1 MRFLGFLLL
10 AFASGVM
17 VYEKIS
23 LMRQRAAEYTATHS
37 LLVYVKGAL
46 ASERRTPAEALLGFG
61 RGELGE
67 ALPWL
72 KCLDTWDRVNSF
84 LRERE
89 LLTSE
94 TALDYDDKAALSDFF
109 FDFGKH
115 TAEEELSR
123 LSGIIELFE
132 KRAKENSAAAQKDEK
147 SLWILF
153 VTVALGVFILI
164 L

>member
-67 ALPWL
+67 AA
-72 KCLDTWDRVNSF
+72 R
-84 LRERE
+84 
-89 LLTSE
+89 
-94 TALDYDDKAALSDFF
+94 
-109 FDFGKH
+109 GKPMR
-115 TAEEELSR
+115 LSR
-123 LSGIIELFE
+123 
-132 KRAKENSAAAQKDEK
+132 SAEAEYR
-147 SLWILF
+147 
-153 VTVALGVFILI
+153 
-164 L
+164 